1 MQGRCPQ
8 EAIAAARRA
17 VELEPQ
23 QPYLR
28 EHLVA
33 LLMEAGIEADA
44 EAALRDALE
53 RHPDRAALHFHHSR
67 LWRRRGHPAAALG
80 AARRAVELEPERG
93 RWRDHLAALL
103 SEAGRLETPAP
114 PRCTT
119 EGASILEFPA
129 ARSGRGLDG
138 IAVDTTD
145 RPIPTR
151 GASPEHRAPQRGSS
165 AQNLP
170 PGAT

>member
-1 MQGRCPQ
+1 MYFSLSRLVQGRCPQ

-17 VELEPQ
+17 VDFEPQ

-33 LLMEAGIEADA
+33 LLMEAGNEVEA

-53 RHPDRAALHFHHSR
+53 RHPGHAALHFYNSR
-67 LWRRRGHPAAALG
+67 LWRRRGRPAAALA
-80 AARRAVELEPERG
+80 AARRAVKLEPERG

-103 SEAGRLETPAP
+103 SEAGPLETTTPLA
-114 PRCTT
+114 CTT
-119 EGASILEFPA
+119 ERASVLEYPA

-138 IAVDTTD
+138 VAVGAPDCA
-145 RPIPTR
+145 IPAR
-151 GASPEHRAPQRGSS
+151 RAGPEHGAPQHG
-165 AQNLP
+165 
-170 PGAT
+170 